1 MILIIIA
8 TFAEI
13 LSIGSV
19 IPFLTALTNPD
30 KILSNHL
37 IQLIV
42 NLLGFQSSGQAIIFL
57 IIVFSFFAFLSGSI
71 RLFLLMFS
79 NRVSFAA
86 GADLSIAIYEKT
98 LYQPYMVHISRNTSE
113 IINAILNK
121 TNLIIYNVILPILT
135 MMSNIIMLLA
145 IVFVL
150 IYVDPLVCLVTLVLF
165 GSIYI
170 IIARQTK
177 NKKIK
182 NSYVIASQ
190 SNKILKFLQE
200 GLGGIRDVL
209 IDGSQHMYLKK
220 YRQSDLILRNAQ
232 ASNQFASQAPRYIME
247 SFGMILIALLAFYL
261 FSREG
266 GQKSALPSLGIMA
279 LGAQRL
285 LPLMQ
290 QAYTAWSSI
299 QGSFHSLQDTLD
311 LLDQN
316 LPSDSVIGEESVVNF
331 FKNIELK
338 SVGFTYSTASSH
350 VFSNLNLTIKK
361 GDRIGLIGVTGSG
374 KSTFVDIL
382 MGLLE
387 PTSGVMTVDDN
398 LINHKNVRAWQKH
411 IAHVPQTIFI
421 ADTSIAENIA
431 FGVESKDIDWDRVRL
446 SAENAQLK
454 DVVANLPDGFN
465 TILGERGIR
474 LSGGQRQRIGIARA
488 FYKNV
493 DIFVFDE
500 ATSALDNQTE
510 DLLMKAID
518 SLGSNITII
527 MIAHRLTT
535 LKKCTKI
542 IEFSEGK
549 IVELDSY
556 ENMMN
561 PPT

>member
-1 MILIIIA
+1 LIIIA